1 MQNLAVL
8 QLLDVIHERLGIEKI
23 IKIRQKT
30 DKIRYSSLLYITL
43 FCNVI
48 IDLATEIDR
57 TLSVLPRD
65 IPGEN
70 R

>member
-48 IDLATEIDR
+48 IDLA
-57 TLSVLPRD
+57 S
-65 IPGEN
+65 
-70 R
+70 